1 MGDMPYYFGI
11 AVFGIFFFSIWINFK

>member
-11 AVFGIFFFSIWINFK
+11 VVFGIFFFSIWINIK

>member
-11 AVFGIFFFSIWINFK
+11 VVFGIFFFSIWINFK